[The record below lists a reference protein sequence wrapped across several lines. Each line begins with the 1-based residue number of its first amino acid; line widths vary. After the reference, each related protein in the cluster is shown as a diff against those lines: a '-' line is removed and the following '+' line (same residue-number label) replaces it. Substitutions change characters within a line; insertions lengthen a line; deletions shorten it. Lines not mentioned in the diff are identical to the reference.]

1 MRILVVHGPNL
12 NFLGKR
18 DPTVYGQKTL
28 AEIDAALQDRAGD
41 LGCELATFQSNNEG
55 ALIDFIQ
62 QNASAM
68 DGLIVNPGA
77 LTHYGLSLHDALA
90 DLAIPIIEVH
100 ISNIYAREPW
110 RAKSVIAPAA
120 TGQISGLGWQGYII
134 ALQAMVEMIAPPAA

>member
-28 AEIDAALQDRAGD
+28 AEIDAALQDRAGE

-62 QNASAM
+62 QNALAM
-68 DGLIVNPGA
+68 
-77 LTHYGLSLHDALA
+77 
-90 DLAIPIIEVH
+90 
-100 ISNIYAREPW
+100 
-110 RAKSVIAPAA
+110 
-120 TGQISGLGWQGYII
+120 
-134 ALQAMVEMIAPPAA
+134 